1 MFTINYP
8 CYGWTILYYPT
19 RNVLAQPGKFTNKTN
34 INFANK
40 INGPCWERRPILSI
54 YSNGSCKISEIWD
67 LAEPENQNNIPICA
81 ELFQRT
87 NSNFLRVFVNENF
100 LILKIFERFKI
111 DLNLLQ
117 VTLQE
122 KSI

>member
-1 MFTINYP
+1 MVPPGRLSVHVPARSMQRIYYYTISYAFH
-8 CYGWTILYYPT
+8 
-19 RNVLAQPGKFTNKTN
+19 LANAF
-34 INFANK
+34 
-40 INGPCWERRPILSI
+40 I
-54 YSNGSCKISEIWD
+54 YSNGSCRIPDIWD
-67 LAEPENQNNIPICA
+67 LAEPENQTNISICA
-81 ELFQRT
+81 QLFQRT

-100 LILKIFERFKI
+100 LILRIFERFKV